1 MTEGGSLYLKSVQ
14 KVKGSKKLIDLRALD
29 IDKYLSFNRS
39 KKQEDR
45 IFYAINSLENSW
57 LREKV
62 FDAHSL
68 IKNLDFIRG

>member
-14 KVKGSKKLIDLRALD
+14 KVKGSKKLIDLWALD

-39 KKQEDR
+39 KEQEDR

-57 LREKV
+57 LREKI
-62 FDAHSL
+62 FDSRSL

>member
-14 KVKGSKKLIDLRALD
+14 KVKGSKKLIDLWALD

-39 KKQEDR
+39 KEQEDR
-45 IFYAINSLENSW
+45 IFYAINSLENLW

-68 IKNLDFIRG
+68 IKNLDFIRR